1 MRYFHLIIILI
12 NFIHGI
18 IAVFMSQKEFIM
30 SHRLSILSQCLLLS
44 LISPCVAY
52 ADVLEANAL
61 ENEPHANLGELTVT
75 ATRSLM
81 PVDDAPASV
90 TIINSRQIE
99 KNPALNLSDVL
110 KYDPSIF
117 NRSQWGGIGQP
128 SSLSLRGTNATH
140 TLVLKD
146 GARLNSQNGT
156 SPLYPA
162 FLDLTDVERIEILK
176 GPASV
181 QYGSDAIGGVVQMI
195 SKAPAQTGVALTG
208 LYGEND
214 TYKAIVSGDLV
225 ADNGLYAT
233 ISGQRLESDGTRI
246 FNTQSRDNKA
256 GYEQKGYTAK
266 LGFDNQQLNTFI
278 SINQNEGV
286 NEYSDDGGISNTA
299 QRQFDN
305 QIITAK
311 ATYDIND
318 NLTIDARHSIV
329 DDSQIIVGQYPAN
342 YDTKNK
348 DSDINVRWRF
358 APNQNV
364 LFGVG
369 HVSSEY
375 ESNNLTDNQQ
385 QNKSTGYYAQ
395 HQYNSDKINTQ
406 VGVRLEDND
415 RFGNHTVAQGA
426 IRYHFTP
433 ATSVYANIGSAFR
446 APTLDEM
453 YSTFYLPN
461 PDLKPEESLS
471 YEVGINH
478 NFNQNLALALSAYR
492 TDVDNLIR
500 TTCLTNPGNTYCWGN
515 TQNTNI
521 DKASFTGGELGL
533 KWRQGNYYT
542 SLQYA
547 YVKTEDESDNSAN
560 RGNEL
565 SYRPQHNGVLT
576 FGYDDGIVGVSTS
589 LVAHSKSYANAANTV
604 KVPGYATVD
613 VNAHW
618 NINSNIKLFSNI
630 QNIGDVEYKSSN
642 YSGNQWYVNGGRQAN
657 LGVTFKY

>member
-1 MRYFHLIIILI
+1 MSSLTLRRAIIL
-12 NFIHGI
+12 
-18 IAVFMSQKEFIM
+18 A
-30 SHRLSILSQCLLLS
+30 LAPAT
-44 LISPCVAY
+44 LIS
-52 ADVLEANAL
+52 
-61 ENEPHANLGELTVT
+61 HT
-75 ATRSLM
+75 ATAATDDDLPVVELDPVVVTVSRSATPLS
-81 PVDDAPASV
+81 DTPASV
-90 TIINSRQIE
+90 TVISVGEIE
-99 KNPALNLSDVL
+99 KNPARNLSDVL
-110 KYDPSIF
+110 KYDASTF

-140 TLVLKD
+140 ILVLRD
-146 GARLNSQNGT
+146 GARLNSQNGG

-162 FLDLTDVERIEILK
+162 LLDITDIKRIEIAK

-181 QYGSDAIGGVVQMI
+181 QYGSDAIGGVVQMV
-195 SKAPAQTGVALTG
+195 SKKPVQTGVQLTG

-214 TYKAIVSGDLV
+214 TYKAIISGDLV

-233 ISGQRLESDGTRI
+233 INGQRLESDGTRI
-246 FNTQSRDNKA
+246 FNTQSRDNTA

-266 LGFDNQQLNTFI
+266 IGFDNQQLNTFV

-305 QIITAK
+305 QIVTAK
-311 ATYDIND
+311 ATYNIND

-329 DDSQIIVGQYPAN
+329 DDRQIIVGQYPAN
-342 YDTKNK
+342 YNTKNK
-348 DSDINVRWRF
+348 DSDINIRWRF

-375 ESNNLTDNQQ
+375 ASNNLTDNHQ
-385 QNKSTGYYAQ
+385 QNKSTGYYVQ
-395 HQYNSDKINTQ
+395 HQYDSDTVNTQ

-426 IRYHFTP
+426 VRYHFTP
-433 ATSVYANIGSAFR
+433 ATSAFVNIGTAFR
-446 APTLDEM
+446 TPTLDEM
-453 YSTFYLPN
+453 YSTFYSPN
-461 PDLKPEESLS
+461 PELKPEESLS

-478 NFNQNLALALSAYR
+478 NLNKFLALSLSAYR

-500 TTCLTNPGNTYCWGN
+500 STCLSDPSKTYCWGN

-521 DKASFTGGELGL
+521 DKAIFTGSELSL
-533 KWRQGNYYT
+533 KYQQDNYYA
-542 SLQYA
+542 SIQYA
-547 YVKTEDESDNSAN
+547 YVKTEDKGNNSAN

-565 SYRPQHNGVLT
+565 AYRPNHSGAVTL
-576 FGYDDGIVGVSTS
+576 GYDDGIVGVSTS
-589 LVAHSKSYANAANTV
+589 IIARSDAYANKANTI
-604 KVPGYATVD
+604 KVPGYTTVD
-613 VNAHW
+613 VDAHW
-618 NINSNIKLFSNI
+618 NINPSVKLFTNI
-630 QNIGDVEYKSSN
+630 QNIGNVEYKTAN

-657 LGVTFKY
+657 LGLTFKY